1 VAECLALGRP
11 LVTTAVGTVA
21 RHLVDDVSA
30 RVVPVGDDAA
40 FAAALVEL
48 LGDPA
53 RAAAIGAAGQAV
65 AASTFDPDRLVE
77 AVEQVYRRVAPAAV
91 AR

>member
-1 VAECLALGRP
+1 
-11 LVTTAVGTVA
+11 
-21 RHLVDDVSA
+21 VSA

-40 FAAALVEL
+40 FADALVEV
-48 LGDPA
+48 LGDPD

-77 AVEQVYRRVAPAAV
+77 AVEQVYRRVTAAAV
-91 AR
+91 AH